1 MILLSWKILKVNDHR
16 PDELSYSAKAC
27 LIRSWWS
34 SDWRKLWG
42 QPNLIS
48 GLHTRKEI
56 QRLSQ
61 ICKTNPRLL
70 PGGGGRV
77 FLSSKTFQWHH
88 SVLIVKISTVWHF
101 EAAILKCN
109 KTKTEST
116 FYILEYIHI
125 SVFCWLQHIVVY
137 YDKIKSHVLVFSRII
152 LWYISKYFCVFQWLP
167 HPGLRWNDALD
178 EPGGLSTA
186 ACCRGNKLLLS
197 RSLQQEFNK
206 VLISRYSQ
214 I

>member
-56 QRLSQ
+56 LRLSQ

-70 PGGGGRV
+70 PGGWGGEI
-77 FLSSKTFQWHH
+77 FLSSKTFQRHH
-88 SVLIVKISTVWHF
+88 SVLMITISSVWHF
-101 EAAILKCN
+101 EWFMLKCN
-109 KTKTEST
+109 KSPLCCEVPTN
-116 FYILEYIHI
+116 I
-125 SVFCWLQHIVVY
+125 C
-137 YDKIKSHVLVFSRII
+137 VLLFAAHRCNLLLRENQTSC
-152 LWYISKYFCVFQWLP
+152 FCVT
-167 HPGLRWNDALD
+167 
-178 EPGGLSTA
+178 SY
-186 ACCRGNKLLLS
+186 
-197 RSLQQEFNK
+197 
-206 VLISRYSQ
+206 LIEIY
-214 I
+214 